1 MIKRYCDRC
10 GQFCEKKY
18 DKYAIRETESHS
30 LCYLDLCDECQK
42 ELDNW
47 MNNKEIKLNNSKNN
61 RKNFLSFI

>member
-1 MIKRYCDRC
+1 MIERYCDRC
-10 GQFCEKKY
+10 GKKKKKKY
-18 DKYAIRETESHS
+18 GKYAIRETESHS

-61 RKNFLSFI
+61 KKNFLSFI